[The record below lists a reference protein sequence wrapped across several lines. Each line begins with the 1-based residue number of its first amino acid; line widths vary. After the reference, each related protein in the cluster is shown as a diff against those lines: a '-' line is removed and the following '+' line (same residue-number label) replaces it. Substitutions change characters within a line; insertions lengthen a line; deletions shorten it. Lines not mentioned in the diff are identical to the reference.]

1 MPPQQP
7 DRLLDL
13 FNEAFDF
20 SAHGFSDLRR
30 NAAIWKML
38 AGGCSRARRKAQS
51 PLISIYGFSSS
62 KMASAPRNKS
72 EGMLASTP
80 R

>member
-13 FNEAFDF
+13 FNKAFDF

-30 NAAIWKML
+30 LPRFAML
-38 AGGCSRARRKAQS
+38 RG
-51 PLISIYGFSSS
+51 I
-62 KMASAPRNKS
+62 
-72 EGMLASTP
+72 
-80 R
+80 

>member
-20 SAHGFSDLRR
+20 SAHGFSDLREDGPLLT
-30 NAAIWKML
+30 AL
-38 AGGCSRARRKAQS
+38 FVGCNGTGCKVQTAFYRSV
-51 PLISIYGFSSS
+51 F
-62 KMASAPRNKS
+62 
-72 EGMLASTP
+72 E
-80 R
+80 

>member
-20 SAHGFSDLRR
+20 SAHGFSDPRR
-30 NAAIWKML
+30 GAAIVFCFD
-38 AGGCSRARRKAQS
+38 A
-51 PLISIYGFSSS
+51 FSLGE
-62 KMASAPRNKS
+62 P
-72 EGMLASTP
+72 ASTSLENAM
-80 R
+80 RGM

>member
-20 SAHGFSDLRR
+20 SAHGFLRSAAK
-30 NAAIWKML
+30 AAIDGDARDVAAAAAKRNRL
-38 AGGCSRARRKAQS
+38 ERFRAK
-51 PLISIYGFSSS
+51 
-62 KMASAPRNKS
+62 
-72 EGMLASTP
+72 
-80 R
+80 

>member
-20 SAHGFSDLRR
+20 SAHGFSDLRP
-30 NAAIWKML
+30 
-38 AGGCSRARRKAQS
+38 GGRRFVK
-51 PLISIYGFSSS
+51 L
-62 KMASAPRNKS
+62 R
-72 EGMLASTP
+72 GM
-80 R
+80 

>member
-20 SAHGFSDLRR
+20 SAHGFSDLRHE
-30 NAAIWKML
+30 AAVPD
-38 AGGCSRARRKAQS
+38 ACGGCSRARRKAQS
-51 PLISIYGFSSS
+51 ALISIYGFSSS
-62 KMASAPRNKS
+62 KTASTPRNKS

>member
-30 NAAIWKML
+30 V
-38 AGGCSRARRKAQS
+38 
-51 PLISIYGFSSS
+51 PLLSIM
-62 KMASAPRNKS
+62 K
-72 EGMLASTP
+72 GM
-80 R
+80 

>member
-20 SAHGFSDLRR
+20 CAHGFSDLRR
-30 NAAIWKML
+30 EAARLML
-38 AGGCSRARRKAQS
+38 ARDVAADAAKRNRPERFQAKAC
-51 PLISIYGFSSS
+51 PGLDPGWRPVRV
-62 KMASAPRNKS
+62 KKTR
-72 EGMLASTP
+72 
-80 R
+80 

>member
-20 SAHGFSDLRR
+20 SAHGFSDLRHEAAVINASRDVAARATKR
-30 NAAIWKML
+30 NA
-38 AGGCSRARRKAQS
+38 
-51 PLISIYGFSSS
+51 
-62 KMASAPRNKS
+62 
-72 EGMLASTP
+72 
-80 R
+80 